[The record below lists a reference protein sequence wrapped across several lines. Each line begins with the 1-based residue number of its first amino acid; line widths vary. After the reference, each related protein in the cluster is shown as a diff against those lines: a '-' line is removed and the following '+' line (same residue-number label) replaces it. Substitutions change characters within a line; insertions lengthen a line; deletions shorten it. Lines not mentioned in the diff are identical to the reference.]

1 MIAQKFCLIKK
12 SGLNPAACQF
22 PEGEVG
28 RTGIHHFIQPLINDS
43 AFGCVS
49 CQRGSRCLQWN
60 KTPSSAEKFSSSAG
74 RSGSSSQLPVSNS
87 RRFVCALPL
96 RQLRAA
102 SVCASCGGLGMDAE
116 DLKEVQRRPART
128 RKWSKN
134 WSISLIGWE
143 NWQCSAWRRL
153 QGALRALSSA

>member
-74 RSGSSSQLPVSNS
+74 RSGSSSPAPCFQQQK
-87 RRFVCALPL
+87 VCVCSSLK
-96 RQLRAA
+96 AA
-102 SVCASCGGLGMDAE
+102 KGSFCLCKLWWPWDGCRGPQGSPEEASKDQEVIQELEHFTDRLGELAMFS
-116 DLKEVQRRPART
+116 LKKAPG
-128 RKWSKN
+128 SP
-134 WSISLIGWE
+134 
-143 NWQCSAWRRL
+143 
-153 QGALRALSSA
+153 